1 MPTHLAP
8 HRTSQCGFTV
18 RPSAPT
24 PALSTNHAVNT
35 CKFGQSPRVRADI
48 VLESTHAELISTVSS
63 NGQYPLTKR
72 AALSQPWEVC
82 YDYLQHAIMRLPAL

>member
-35 CKFGQSPRVRADI
+35 CKFGQSPWVRADI

-82 YDYLQHAIMRLPAL
+82 YD